1 MCFDKQNAG
10 HKAQQKKLNITPLSG
25 VKGPWLRPE
34 TQKGDDEFPVVGFCP
49 AH

>member
-10 HKAQQKKLNITPLSG
+10 HKAHQKKLNIAPLSE
-25 VKGPWLRPE
+25 VKGFWLRPVI
-34 TQKGDDEFPVVGFCP
+34 QKGDDEFTMVGFCP